1 MSELFIEP
9 FSLIVDFFRTY
20 SVIFQWLGIFILLIV
35 LFKVFEQAWLFHRRS
50 LYKNNI
56 KWILLEI
63 KIPREVQ
70 KTPLAMEQFFMSI
83 HSLKN
88 TPGNFFEKYIEGV
101 VTMWWSMEIVSFG
114 GEIHFYIRTSERHK
128 KIIEAGLYAQYPYVE
143 VSEAKDYIDEFS
155 KETKEIY
162 QKGYDIFG
170 GEFILDKEDVYPITT
185 YEYFEK
191 DKEELAIDPIS
202 TLLETFSN
210 IHKEE
215 TVFMQILIR
224 PIGSEWHDAGKK
236 LVDKLVGRKEQ
247 KKGGGGDTLADT
259 ARNVF
264 MAPIEHPAWSEK
276 ADNKEEKD
284 LMKKLTHG
292 EQEII
297 KAIERNIS
305 KPGFDTVIRYVYY
318 AQNSVFNAN
327 FAKMGLLGA
336 INQYASQSLNSF
348 KGNKMIETRSRW
360 IFFPYFFVNK
370 RIEARKQRLLYN
382 YRNRKMPEELKL
394 GRVYTSHPL
403 NFNTKSKSFILST
416 AELATIYHIPAE
428 GVLTAPHTKRAESK
442 KMGPP
447 AGLPIFTEE

>member
-1 MSELFIEP
+1 M
-9 FSLIVDFFRTY
+9 
-20 SVIFQWLGIFILLIV
+20 
-35 LFKVFEQAWLFHRRS
+35 
-50 LYKNNI
+50 
-56 KWILLEI
+56 
-63 KIPREVQ
+63 
-70 KTPLAMEQFFMSI
+70 
-83 HSLKN
+83 
-88 TPGNFFEKYIEGV
+88 
-101 VTMWWSMEIVSFG
+101 
-114 GEIHFYIRTSERHK
+114 
-128 KIIEAGLYAQYPYVE
+128 
-143 VSEAKDYIDEFS
+143 
-155 KETKEIY
+155 
-162 QKGYDIFG
+162 
-170 GEFILDKEDVYPITT
+170 DKEDVYPITT

-305 KPGFDTVIRYVYY
+305 KPGFDTVIRYVYR
-318 AQNSVFNAN
+318 SEERRVG
-327 FAKMGLLGA
+327 K
-336 INQYASQSLNSF
+336 
-348 KGNKMIETRSRW
+348 ECRSRW
-360 IFFPYFFVNK
+360 SPY
-370 RIEARKQRLLYN
+370 
-382 YRNRKMPEELKL
+382 
-394 GRVYTSHPL
+394 H
-403 NFNTKSKSFILST
+403 
-416 AELATIYHIPAE
+416 
-428 GVLTAPHTKRAESK
+428 
-442 KMGPP
+442 
-447 AGLPIFTEE
+447 